1 MSREFER
8 IARIRRQL
16 ARRDFEVE
24 VGIGDDAAVLRPTD
38 TSQVLSV
45 DAVVEGVHFERSF
58 LSAADLGYRALMT
71 AASDLA
77 AMGASARASLLSI
90 ILPRDYD
97 DDSLDG
103 LVAGF
108 GEAADI
114 TGAHCV
120 GGNLSAG
127 AQLSLT
133 TTVLG
138 VLAARPI
145 RREGAQR
152 GDELFVTG
160 TVGTRALG
168 LALLKAGRDV
178 SSDPEAQAF
187 VDAWRRPRA
196 RLHEGRRLHG
206 VANAL
211 IDVSDGLLQD
221 LGHLCDAADRGAVI
235 EVDALPLA
243 PGFGRIAS
251 ELGLDARAIALTGG
265 EDYELLFSALPAR
278 APGSAATRIGKVVS
292 GHEVAV
298 VDRLGARV
306 PIESFAPGYQHF

>member
-221 LGHLCDAADRGAVI
+221 LGHQLLRERKRLLVVPRVVPGAEHRAGGGHGAHHDQPDQGDREDHLRERDRVAS
-235 EVDALPLA
+235 LA
-243 PGFGRIAS
+243 HGQ
-251 ELGLDARAIALTGG
+251 GLVGC
-265 EDYELLFSALPAR
+265 
-278 APGSAATRIGKVVS
+278 
-292 GHEVAV
+292 
-298 VDRLGARV
+298 
-306 PIESFAPGYQHF
+306 